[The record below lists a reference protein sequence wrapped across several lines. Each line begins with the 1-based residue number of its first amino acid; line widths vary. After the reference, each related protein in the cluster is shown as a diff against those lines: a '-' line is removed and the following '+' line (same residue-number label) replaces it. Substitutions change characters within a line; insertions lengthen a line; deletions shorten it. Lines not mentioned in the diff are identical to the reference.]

1 MRYHALACDYDGTIA
16 WDGAV
21 SDSTILALEEIRK
34 SGRKLILVTGRELD
48 DLIKVFPRLDL
59 FDRVVAENGA
69 LLYRPATR
77 EERPLAERPPDEFW
91 QQLIKR
97 GAERVSVGRVIV
109 ATWRPHETT
118 AVELIRD
125 LGLELQVIFN
135 KGAVMILPS
144 GVNKATGL
152 TVALEELHL
161 SPHNVVGVG
170 DAENDHAFL
179 ALSECSVAV
188 ENALDTLKQ
197 RVDWVTTKGHGD
209 GTAELCHALVATDL
223 SFLEDRLHHKLL
235 LGKRADNT
243 DVWIRPYG
251 KNVLIAGSSGS
262 GKSTLAMGFL
272 ERLEEQRYQFL
283 IIDPEGD
290 YSTFHA
296 GVVLGDDER
305 APSVSE
311 VLDVLAK
318 PDQNAVVNLVG
329 LALNERPKFFEAL
342 LPRIQ
347 ELRARTGR
355 PHWIAVDESH
365 HVLPSSWESAGL
377 MVSQKMYGLMLIT
390 LEPDRVAP
398 AILSSIDI
406 VIAIGDDPAE
416 MLNNFSM
423 TVGERP
429 PAMDPMITT
438 LRPGEAVAW
447 LRDSA
452 EPPFLFRSALP
463 RAERRRHR
471 RKYAEGELRP
481 DLCFYFRGPDG
492 KLNLKAQNLA
502 MFVQIADGVDDDTW
516 LFHLKNGDVSRWFR
530 NVIKDPELA
539 LQAELMERGDV
550 NAEESRKQIR
560 GEIEQRYILAA

>member
-16 WDGAV
+16 WDGEV
-21 SDSTILALEEIRK
+21 SENTVLPLEEVRK

-77 EERPLAERPPDEFW
+77 EERPLAERPPDQFW
-91 QQLIKR
+91 QELIKR

-152 TVALEELHL
+152 KVALEELGL

-179 ALSECSVAV
+179 SLCECSVAV
-188 ENALDTLKQ
+188 ENALDTLKE
-197 RVDWVTTKGHGD
+197 RVDWITREGHGN
-209 GTAELCHALVATDL
+209 GTAELCQALVATDL

-235 LGKRADNT
+235 LGKRADDT
-243 DVWIRPYG
+243 EVWIRPYG

-272 ERLEEQRYQFL
+272 ERLEEQGYQFL
-283 IIDPEGD
+283 IVDPEGD
-290 YSTFHA
+290 YSTLHT
-296 GVVLGDDER
+296 GVVLGDDQR

-318 PDQNAVVNLVG
+318 PDQQAVVNLIG

-347 ELRARTGR
+347 ELRAKTGR

-365 HVLPSSWESAGL
+365 HVLPSSWEAAGL
-377 MVSQKMYGLMLIT
+377 TMSQRMYGLMLIT

-398 AILSSIDI
+398 AILSSIDV
-406 VIAIGDDPAE
+406 VIAVGNNPAE
-416 MLNNFSM
+416 MLSNYRK
-423 TVGERP
+423 TVGEEP
-429 PAMDPMITT
+429 PSLNRVT
-438 LRPGEAVAW
+438 LQAGEAVAW

-452 EPPFLFRSALP
+452 EPPFLFRIAMP

-481 DLCFYFRGPDG
+481 DLCFYFRGPEG

-502 MFVQIADGVDDDTW
+502 IFLQLADGVDDETW

-539 LQAELMERGDV
+539 LEAELMERGDV
-550 NAEESRKQIR
+550 DARESRKHIR
-560 GEIEQRYILAA
+560 SEIEHRYILAA